1 MRRMT
6 RRLSSRVV
14 LTMVVGTLVAGAAPR
29 AAGAQAARIT
39 RIEFS
44 PAPEEEGGGMLI
56 SLLGTGRCGY
66 TVDFGDGTTERRAA
80 DLPDRFRHAY
90 QADNEYLLVAT
101 PEAPCE
107 GSARARLDVRAI
119 KRGIWKVTVAAGAS
133 TERPEIAATV
143 DGRGDC
149 AVILDFGDGSRQRL
163 EGTLPMRATHAYE
176 KAGAYTLHAAAEAP
190 CRGDVQ
196 LEISVQR

>member
-6 RRLSSRVV
+6 GRLSSRVV
-14 LTMVVGTLVAGAAPR
+14 LTVVVAALAGGATPR
-29 AAGAQAARIT
+29 AAGAQPPRVT

-44 PAPEEEGGGMLI
+44 PAPEEEGGGMII
-56 SLLGTGRCGY
+56 SLLGTGRCAY

-80 DLPDRFRHAY
+80 DLPDRFQHAY

-143 DGRGDC
+143 EGRGDC
-149 AVILDFGDGSRQRL
+149 AVIVDFGDGSRQRL
-163 EGTLPMRATHAYE
+163 EGTLPLHATHDYE
-176 KAGAYTLHAAAEAP
+176 KTGAYTLHAAAEAP